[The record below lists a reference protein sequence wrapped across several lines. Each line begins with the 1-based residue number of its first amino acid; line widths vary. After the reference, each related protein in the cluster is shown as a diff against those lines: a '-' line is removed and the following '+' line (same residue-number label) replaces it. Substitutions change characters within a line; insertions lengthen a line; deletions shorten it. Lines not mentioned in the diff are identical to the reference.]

1 MRIIFIISF
10 SFVTLFSIGQPLNDF
25 ILNEAY
31 KYEGGSYVL
40 SSTGCPIDLIHNSD
54 TILKKSKTGS
64 YCSGFTFTVFFNIM
78 QGQKMFDKITGS
90 ELKKL
95 QKHWYGIP
103 TESFETQCLYVL
115 ENQNWGRKISFEDAK
130 PGDFVQFWRN
140 NKSGHSVIF
149 LDWEKDSTGKITG
162 IKYRSSQTKTNGIG
176 DRSESIGFGPKELNR
191 NRIYIARLE
200 KNLET
205 KSENPFNIEKN

>member
-10 SFVTLFSIGQPLNDF
+10 SFLTLFSIGQPLNDY
-25 ILNEAY
+25 ILKEAY

-40 SSTGCPIDLIHNSD
+40 SSTGCPIDLIHNND
-54 TILKKSKTGS
+54 TILKKSKAGT

-78 QGQKMFDKITGS
+78 QQQNMFDKIAGS

-103 TESFETQCLYVL
+103 KESFETQCLYVL

-149 LDWEKDSTGKITG
+149 LDWEKDSIGKITG
-162 IKYRSSQTKTNGIG
+162 IKYRSSQTKTDGIG

-200 KNLET
+200 KNLEI
-205 KSENPFNIEKN
+205 KSVNPFSIEKN